1 MKEEHKELPAPARS
15 RYKLFKIMTISL
27 FFIILFFSIGAVGV
41 ETTSSSSFC
50 KTCHEMKPE
59 YYTWKVSTHNEVD
72 CANCHIGSGVKNY
85 ANAKAN
91 GLVQLYEKT
100 TNTYTAP
107 IQMPMEIP
115 NLACKKCHNMTTRQ
129 VTPSGDLIIP
139 HDKHLNKGIKCVQCH
154 SGVAHGKVSERNVTF
169 KSDYDKWDTTLGKS
183 MMKNIKFR
191 SPKMEDCIE
200 CHKAREVSTDC
211 KTCHKTTMLP
221 KSHKTTSF
229 KTLTHGKMAEKDV
242 KKCNNCHQY
251 MSDDEIKLL
260 EGKPA
265 YQQFLSSGNVKE
277 SKITAQEYAKENTFC
292 KKCHTSRPSS
302 HMKGFI
308 GQHGAL
314 ANKDKQKCLA
324 CHEYQ
329 NTGKTVSSAP
339 TCSSCHPASH
349 IGKNW
354 RDNHPIPV
362 TGVQKPKQLCYT
374 CHYKPKCSAC
384 HKE

>member
-85 ANAKAN
+85 AKAKAN

-107 IQMPMEIP
+107 IQMPKEIP
-115 NLACKKCHNMTTRQ
+115 NSACEKCHNMDTRQ

-139 HDKHLNKGIKCVQCH
+139 HDKHLNKDIKCVQCH

-200 CHKAREVSTDC
+200 CHEARDVSTEC
-211 KTCHKTTMLP
+211 KTCHTSTMLP
-221 KSHKTTSF
+221 KSHKQTSF
-229 KTLTHGKMAEKDV
+229 KTENHGKLAEKDV
-242 KKCNNCHQY
+242 RKCNSCHQF
-251 MSDDEIKLL
+251 MSEEEIKDLQDL
-260 EGKPA
+260 PA
-265 YQQFLSSGNVKE
+265 SQQFLSTGTVQHKSV
-277 SKITAQEYAKENTFC
+277 TAQEYAKENTFC
-292 KKCHTSRPSS
+292 KKCHTTRPKS
-302 HMKGFI
+302 HGKGFI
-308 GQHGAL
+308 TIHGQI
-314 ANKDKQKCLA
+314 ANQNKEKCLT
-324 CHEYQ
+324 CHDYQ
-329 NTGKTVSSAP
+329 KTGFNKTSNV
-339 TCSSCHPASH
+339 TCNSCHPPSH
-349 IGKNW
+349 EGKNF
-354 RDNHPIPV
+354 REGHPIDLS
-362 TGVQKPKQLCYT
+362 GVKKPSDRCYT
-374 CHYKPKCSAC
+374 CHYKPKCTSC
-384 HKE
+384 HKQ